1 MAAAAT
7 VPYMNRLI
15 SCIDIGKD
23 AQVRF
28 DGGGHLTQ
36 AEHGRFLKGE
46 VIVPLFNGTE
56 LDGSDL
62 DQVVGV
68 GDKKD
73 VLKRRIDSAIRLN
86 DLDKQQITRIKFSAS
101 GLDPRLQGIHAAHDA
116 GTGPEKLFGEHT
128 LVLTPAA
135 VLDPATRARSH
146 TSEVNTLKEENTL
159 NPRILEEFDLN
170 RILPSIRSRP
180 VQGGYSFEI
189 GTSLPTFQQLQVE
202 FSKEFGEKVTDYFKG
217 NPTKNKYIA
226 ENYRL
231 PAKLDEIK
239 LRVLVKELGDTLQ
252 VAWLKDTIQ
261 KKGLQPELTAI
272 CTNDTVVWLR
282 SILNEVSCVFTEG
295 NVITFYPV
303 ARSEAQK
310 LAAQVIIKQKLLGTL
325 ERNNKAVVD
334 SFDQCLTLLQGGC
347 TFASIPIR
355 ADRKDVLI
363 RVMQAAKVEIGRI
376 VQDIGRQ
383 AGLVQSSDMTTYRV
397 FIESHMLKMPFHVA
411 EKQGDIKHYSAF
423 RTFLPNVKG
432 EPKIR
437 FNPDACYTLVK
448 GLSNVPIERIM
459 GDIPLAGQEEA
470 IATPEAAPMQQ
481 GGAYGSKQQ
490 FLRFL
495 TTNTGRPGFLSYVL
509 LNYVPEIL
517 LIAYA
522 YLEATGHRGLHEYDH
537 IFNYETGK
545 LISGCFGTVNLDS
558 EIEIYPVDTA
568 ALQRIEDRIIHMTFL
583 ACMLFQKFNPANP
596 SIFDASYPE
605 IHWVIEMITQN
616 QNYLAYL
623 STIERQ
629 YGVPTDEIQNA
640 VIDIYQSLVDA
651 EVSLTI
657 LNKRHETTPME
668 YKGREKSASPIR
680 AATPPRRKT
689 HKRSRARPTGSI
701 FRSVM
706 QIKPAR
712 LNLRKYLPNS
722 LAGTRGK
729 LRTARKSRSRSG
741 SGSSQKVA
749 MPVEGSLG

>member
-1 MAAAAT
+1 MAAEAT

-28 DGGGHLTQ
+28 DGNGHLTQ

-62 DQVVGV
+62 EQVVGV

-73 VLKRRIDSAIRLN
+73 LLKRRIDSAIRLN

-135 VLDPATRARSH
+135 ILDPATRARSH
-146 TSEVNTLKEENTL
+146 TSEVNVLREENTL
-159 NPRILEEFDLN
+159 NPKILEEFDLN
-170 RILPSIRSRP
+170 RILPSISSRP
-180 VQGGYSFEI
+180 GQQGGYSFQI
-189 GTSLPTFQQLQVE
+189 GTSLGGFQQLQVD

-226 ENYRL
+226 ENYRS

-310 LAAQVIIKQKLLGTL
+310 LAAQIIIKQKLLGTL
-325 ERNNKAVVD
+325 ERNNKAVVE
-334 SFDQCLTLLQGGC
+334 SFDQCLALLQRGC

-355 ADRKDVLI
+355 SDRKEILVQ
-363 RVMQAAKVEIGRI
+363 VMQSAKVEIERVAG
-376 VQDIGRQ
+376 DIRRQ
-383 AGLVQSSDMTTYRV
+383 AGLVQASDLTTYRA

-411 EKQGDIKHYSAF
+411 EKQRDIKQYSAF
-423 RTFLPNVKG
+423 RTFLPSVKG

-459 GDIPLAGQEEA
+459 GDIPVAQ
-470 IATPEAAPMQQ
+470 AAAQVPAEGTPMQQ
-481 GGAYGSKQQ
+481 GGAYGSKEQ

-495 TTNTGRPGFLSYVL
+495 TTNTGRPGFLSYIM

-545 LISGCFGTVNLDS
+545 LVSECVGTVNLNL
-558 EIEIYPVDTA
+558 EVEMYATDTVA
-568 ALQRIEDRIIHMTFL
+568 IQRIEDRIIHMTFL
-583 ACMLFQKFNPANP
+583 TCMLFQRVNPANP

-616 QNYLAYL
+616 QHYLAAL
-623 STIERQ
+623 ASIQRE
-629 YGVPTDEIQNA
+629 YGVPTDETQNA
-640 VIDIYQSLVDA
+640 VIDLYQTLVEA

-657 LNKRHETTPME
+657 LNKRDTTTPME
-668 YKGREKSASPIR
+668 YKAREKTASSIR
-680 AATPPRRKT
+680 TSTPPRRKT
-689 HKRSRARPTGSI
+689 AKRSKTAL
-701 FRSVM
+701 RSVV
-706 QIKPAR
+706 QFKPAKF
-712 LNLRKYLPNS
+712 NMRKYLPNS
-722 LAGTRGK
+722 LVGTRAK
-729 LRTARKSRSRSG
+729 LRTVRKSRSRSRSG
-741 SGSSQKVA
+741 SGSGLRSTA
-749 MPVEGSLG
+749 GMVEE

>member
-1 MAAAAT
+1 
-7 VPYMNRLI
+7 MNRLI

-28 DGGGHLTQ
+28 DGGAHLTQ

-159 NPRILEEFDLN
+159 NPKILEEFDLN
-170 RILPSIRSRP
+170 RILPSISSKP
-180 VQGGYSFEI
+180 VQGGYSFQI
-189 GTSLPTFQQLQVE
+189 GTSLGAFQQLQVD

-226 ENYRL
+226 ENYRS

-310 LAAQVIIKQKLLGTL
+310 LAAQIIIKQKLLNSL
-325 ERNNKAVVD
+325 ERNNKAVDD
-334 SFDQCLTLLQGGC
+334 SFDQCLALLQRGC

-355 ADRKDVLI
+355 SDRKEVLV
-363 RVMQAAKVEIGRI
+363 RVMQSAKVEIGRV
-376 VQDIGRQ
+376 VQDIARQ
-383 AGLVQSSDMTTYRV
+383 AGLVQASDMTEYRV

-411 EKQGDIKHYSAF
+411 EKQRDIKHYSAF
-423 RTFLPNVKG
+423 RTFLPTVKG

-459 GDIPLAGQEEA
+459 GDIPLAGQGQA
-470 IATPEAAPMQQ
+470 VATPEAVPMQQQ
-481 GGAYGSKQQ
+481 GGAYGSKEQ

-495 TTNTGRPGFLSYVL
+495 TTNTGRPGFLSYIM

-545 LISGCFGTVNLDS
+545 LVSDCVGTVNLDL
-558 EIEIYPVDTA
+558 EVEMYATDTA
-568 ALQRIEDRIIHMTFL
+568 AIQRIEDRIVHMTFL
-583 ACMLFQKFNPANP
+583 TCMLFQKVNKANP

-605 IHWVIEMITQN
+605 IHWVIEMIAQN
-616 QNYLAYL
+616 QHYLAAL
-623 STIERQ
+623 ATIQRE
-629 YGVPTDEIQNA
+629 YGTPTDETQSA
-640 VIDIYQSLVDA
+640 VIDLYQTLVDA

-657 LNKRHETTPME
+657 LNKRDTTTPME
-668 YKGREKSASPIR
+668 YKLREKTASSIR
-680 AATPPRRKT
+680 TSTPPRRKT
-689 HKRSRARPTGSI
+689 AKRSKSV
-701 FRSVM
+701 FRSVV
-706 QIKPAR
+706 QFKSAKFNI
-712 LNLRKYLPNS
+712 RKYLPNS
-722 LAGTRGK
+722 LVGSRAK
-729 LRTARKSRSRSG
+729 LRTVRKSRSRSRSG
-741 SGSSQKVA
+741 SGSSSRA
-749 MPVEGSLG
+749 GMVEE